1 MPPCPPVYSLYPRAP
16 VSSTAMSHFHLV
28 SDDPLHLQFL
38 QRSVWGILPV
48 REGRREGVV
57 SEGRKATHLGKRKSI
72 SCFAALLFKLK
83 QLLYFLRFKTKI
95 EIMC

>member
-1 MPPCPPVYSLYPRAP
+1 MPLAQYPRAP
-16 VSSTAMSHFHLV
+16 VSSTAMSDVV

-48 REGRREGVV
+48 ERGGGVV
-57 SEGRKATHLGKRKSI
+57 SGGRKATHWGKRKSI
-72 SCFAALLFKLK
+72 SCFAALLFK

-95 EIMC
+95 